1 MKKQVIICI
10 HLTKLLCSQI
20 FDNDFKNNVHIYNE
34 IMEIIKKI

>member
-20 FDNDFKNNVHIYNE
+20 FDNFKNNDFKNNVYI
-34 IMEIIKKI
+34 